1 MDPRISAIIITH
13 NRVEYLIKAI
23 QSLLHQSLPKDQ
35 YEIIVV
41 DNCST
46 DHTRETVEKLSANNK
61 VRYVF
66 EPELG
71 SSKSR
76 NTGLQHARG
85 TYVAFLD
92 DDVITCPD
100 WLEKILHVFET
111 VQPRPGCVGGR
122 VVPIW
127 ESERPEWLSDSLL
140 LSLALIDWSE
150 SPHVIDDLKKEH
162 LVSASIA
169 FPTGLLK
176 ETGGFNTKLGRFGKD
191 LLSNED
197 TFLQREIM
205 RRGYS
210 CYYDPEIVVR
220 HHIFESRLSQSF
232 FMRRYYWQGISD
244 SVMQLMEHDTSRL
257 DRYSSALSK
266 VKYLFNSG
274 KARRLLHHTNDPDE
288 FTQRCW
294 AFTTLGEISGLLR
307 GVHQ

>member
-1 MDPRISAIIITH
+1 VDPRISAIIITH

-23 QSLLHQSLPKDQ
+23 QSLLDQNLGKDQ
-35 YEIIVV
+35 FEIIVV

-46 DHTRETVEKLSANNK
+46 DHTMETVEQFSADNT
-61 VRYVF
+61 VRYVY
-66 EPELG
+66 EPDLG
-71 SSKSR
+71 SSTSR

-85 TYVAFLD
+85 SYVAFLD

-127 ESERPEWLSDSLL
+127 ESERPVWLSDTLL

-150 SPHVIDDLKKEH
+150 SPHVIEDLKEEH
-162 LVSASIA
+162 LVSANIA
-169 FPTGLLK
+169 FPTEIVK

-210 CYYDPEIVVR
+210 CYYHPDIVVR
-220 HHIFESRLSQSF
+220 HHIFPSRLSQSF

-244 SVMQLMEHDTSRL
+244 SVMELMEHDTSRL
-257 DRYSSALSK
+257 DRYSTALSK
-266 VKYLFNSG
+266 LKYLFYSG
-274 KARRLLHHTNDPDE
+274 KAGRLLRQTDDPDE

-294 AFTTLGEISGLLR
+294 AFTTLGEIAGLLR

>member
-1 MDPRISAIIITH
+1 VDPRISAIIITH

-100 WLEKILHVFET
+100 WLEKILHVFE
-111 VQPRPGCVGGR
+111 
-122 VVPIW
+122 
-127 ESERPEWLSDSLL
+127 
-140 LSLALIDWSE
+140 
-150 SPHVIDDLKKEH
+150 
-162 LVSASIA
+162 
-169 FPTGLLK
+169 PTP
-176 ETGGFNTKLGRFGKD
+176 
-191 LLSNED
+191 SV
-197 TFLQREIM
+197 FLM
-205 RRGYS
+205 
-210 CYYDPEIVVR
+210 
-220 HHIFESRLSQSF
+220 
-232 FMRRYYWQGISD
+232 
-244 SVMQLMEHDTSRL
+244 
-257 DRYSSALSK
+257 
-266 VKYLFNSG
+266 
-274 KARRLLHHTNDPDE
+274 
-288 FTQRCW
+288 
-294 AFTTLGEISGLLR
+294 
-307 GVHQ
+307 